1 MMKDLYTVKEVMDGS
16 GLTRQGIH
24 ALIKRRGLRVHKD
37 KNKFLIKWEDLVN
50 MAGNPPI
57 FMFLKKDL
65 EKERQTLDASYE
77 RLREHAKGMM
87 YAYVLIMEKEFPT
100 PEGTD
105 FDWMRLFRKAYTY
118 WWQMPGWYG
127 CHWVLEADKY
137 DYLDED
143 VKEARGTTMT
153 EKAP

>member
-1 MMKDLYTVKEVMDGS
+1 MKDYYTVKEVMDGT

-24 ALIKRRGLRVHKD
+24 ALLKRRGIQVHKE
-37 KNKFLIKWEDLVN
+37 KNKFLIKWEDLAD
-50 MAGNPPI
+50 MYGNPA
-57 FMFLKKDL
+57 MFAFLRSDL
-65 EKERQTLDASYE
+65 EKERNRLEGSYQK
-77 RLREHAKGMM
+77 LRENAKGMM

-105 FDWMRLFRKAYTY
+105 FNWMRLFRKAYTY
-118 WWQMPGWYG
+118 WWQMSEWYG

-137 DYLDED
+137 DYLDAD
-143 VKEARGTTMT
+143 DKEARDTTMT